1 MGWVGKLDAQS
12 AINVDR
18 VFRIIKPFIPIIGAR
33 TPIIG
38 TGACSKRRFPAD
50 DQALQMGAL
59 IRLSD

>member
-18 VFRIIKPFIPIIGAR
+18 VFRIIKPFIPIIG
-33 TPIIG
+33 

-50 DQALQMGAL
+50 DQALRKGAL